1 MRFNREP
8 EEEYR
13 MDMTP
18 MIDVVF
24 LLLIFFMVSTSFVD
38 FARKMDIVLPE
49 SSASEET
56 IKHQE
61 ITIEM
66 SKDGSLQINGKE
78 EKSEHILSFLKES
91 LRKSAKIS
99 VIIRADKSI
108 EYGRVIKVL
117 GYCKEL
123 KIEDVSVAVK

>member
-38 FARKMDIVLPE
+38 FAKKMDINLPE
-49 SSASEET
+49 SSASQQT
-56 IKHQE
+56 LQQQE
-61 ITIEM
+61 VTIEM
-66 SKDGSLQINGKE
+66 GRGGSFVVNGKNETE
-78 EKSEHILSFLKES
+78 ENILPILKEHIAQS
-91 LRKSAKIS
+91 RKLS
-99 VIIRADKSI
+99 VIIRADKAI